1 MPHTKSAAKR
11 MRQAEKRRLRNKAWR
26 TRVKNAVREAREAI
40 LGGDRERAFELV
52 REAVRVI
59 DKAVSKGVL
68 HKNEGARRKSRL
80 MTLYNKVFGQ
90 AAEAA

>member
-1 MPHTKSAAKR
+1 MPHTKSALKR
-11 MRQAEKRRLRNKAWR
+11 LRQAEKRRLRNKAWR

-40 LGGDRERAFELV
+40 LAGEKERAEQLI

-80 MTLYNKVFGQ
+80 MALYNKAFLQ
-90 AAEAA
+90 KEAA

>member
-1 MPHTKSAAKR
+1 M
-11 MRQAEKRRLRNKAWR
+11 
-26 TRVKNAVREAREAI
+26 KNAVREAREAI
-40 LGGDRERAFELV
+40 LAGEKERAEQLI

-80 MTLYNKVFGQ
+80 MALYNKAFLQ
-90 AAEAA
+90 KEAA

>member
-1 MPHTKSAAKR
+1 MPHTKSALKR
-11 MRQAEKRRLRNKAWR
+11 LRQAEKRRLRNKAWR

-40 LGGDRERAFELV
+40 LAGEKEKAEQLI

-80 MTLYNKVFGQ
+80 MALYNKAFLQ
-90 AAEAA
+90 KEAA